1 MVDPVK
7 KPLFGGGDV
16 TDAPGIPGF
25 ESRPGKKPN
34 TGELFE
40 LKAEGKLKDEDG
52 RFLYPPTKEFL
63 QAEARSTNGLWN
75 LAVHSPV
82 GTFFSGLRRA
92 TIRPA
97 AELAKFQE
105 FNFTPDQIA
114 NYTQAGMAAQ
124 VGGIPS
130 PFQSDFFTNIVQNP
144 TTPYDEMG
152 EVGLFESNNYGSK
165 EHLYKER
172 IDKLEKEKGRSLQG
186 HEKTDIFMEDFMETP
201 HIAVETLALTLELLV
216 PATATEQLAG
226 KAVVGIGKTAGKPV
240 AKFVNKGKKKILEG
254 WGEIIDRFK
263 PEHVEEMRT
272 SLKPVSDLTDDEL
285 WKTSAN
291 FKVID
296 EYFDDQ
302 LDYLARGAEGDSIH
316 TPTLEEIAGKPRDEW
331 SATDINDLQF
341 TIREGRQE
349 GRLYYEA
356 AIEEALNRDQLGTV
370 TVLSASTG
378 RPMNGLFFTGSG
390 RQSVEEISDKGTEL
404 TDILGDAVYAK
415 TTKTSAAKFG
425 PNIDVVDVHINNSLV
440 ITGDRHWNEL
450 AKQADIEN
458 YMPNDIEEV
467 EKLRRFV
474 LDSGYDGVI
483 IRPRNPMDSP
493 NLINMFGADETIIKL
508 GESAKN
514 PAKFNEIF
522 GYIPDEGTIGI
533 GRLLK
538 LVQADNQFSRN
549 ELVNMLDELVESGAI
564 VKNADGTISKGTTGK
579 ATQADIPATRSTDDI
594 YDAGFEAIE
603 KGDATTPH
611 PLYGPGSPTKPQR
624 IQLPETST
632 KVPNAD
638 DQPEF
643 FEEFLK
649 SYGGTIFGG
658 RRALSDNEIK
668 VLRQYME
675 EFGFT
680 RYGSELNPQD
690 ITGKIQWNLASNVG
704 SEMYLGIIPTTYK
717 GTRGKYFVTYDF
729 NNNTFQFVKQPP
741 DFMRKPGD
749 SERLANY
756 WKQVAAERGEE
767 FTRYGKPHDE
777 AVDTLTKLGI
787 MTEIDLPAQRAI
799 TGPDS
804 LHRIFLENFNRYE
817 TIDEAVER
825 ISKLPSDQAP
835 YYATPEKLLEN
846 EQAIMEAGMAAVERD
861 AASRA
866 PITPVGTR
874 EVPGRKSI
882 YKTDFVRPER
892 VRNNHLTGWFDEN
905 VEVDIED
912 LIDLPGSRGE
922 HKMMASEYSQKNI
935 AELTEDMREKGW
947 RGGSIMIF
955 VERDGSAAIGEGNH
969 RVRAAYNAGIKRI
982 PAEIKYFG
990 NSNQDPNIW
999 GRKYIDRHSGPEQ
1012 VPVDGNPAGVPAE
1025 IARAADEHPVNR
1037 TGPTEPTHTT
1047 KKTTEEPDPNRMNP
1061 PPDYDEPVTRMW
1073 HTKGNRETM
1082 AERRNRITIRLNE
1095 LFNDTYWGVRHL
1107 QTLLEKAKSARP
1119 TKERTN
1125 LIKQYKKTRLALEN
1139 PKLAE
1144 KDRAALAKKLDSL
1157 DKQIDDTAPEPG
1169 MSLEE
1174 IQRDLNFIREVT
1186 LAPGAIN
1193 VGITRAQMVID
1204 EILKVSKNIMPN
1216 DLNSLLFLRRADDL
1230 LRLDPQHVFPI
1241 DPSTGKA
1248 LDYDALA
1255 KQVRS
1260 MENRMTG
1267 KEREDLWEA
1276 ADKVIEF
1283 YARERDRLV
1292 ARGIISK
1299 ELAAYFAKHHP
1310 NYNPMRYV
1318 AAGIQNP
1325 IWKAGGYKP
1334 FTNRNNTLI
1343 KNSEADLKDWA
1354 PDKPLDLI
1362 FETAI
1367 RNESIGTRNE
1377 LARIM
1382 VKLQLEWE
1390 KLPGTEQITK
1400 RVAIGKGENV
1410 IEFFE
1415 NGRHYRYEVPAWMK
1429 READYMVNSHSGM
1442 VDTIMGAVNGVSRAA
1457 FTSLSPVFIP
1467 VNAMADTLTALSTQ
1481 GLLPHRTVMELVRTL
1496 KGLRNDN
1503 VALSHKLTGAY
1514 QMRYF
1519 GSTGKSLAE
1528 GMGINT
1534 QMSEEQIAKALKKK
1548 VEGKWVYEGKPIGQK
1563 SMLKKLNNIAR
1574 SGFGLS
1580 TIGEATEQAPRRAL
1594 FKREVDKA
1602 LGKGWEKK
1610 WTPEE
1615 IAQMPVARKA
1625 AAESIEVTLNF
1636 ARGGLIPKLIN
1647 PWLIFFNAGAEGF
1660 KLPFRVLRDNP
1671 KARKTLGYMIAA
1683 QMSLTAYNM
1692 QYPEYYDV
1700 PSWKRW
1706 GGLIFML
1713 PPKKKKPNG
1722 AWEAHYVEIAPYRQ
1736 LSLPLGG
1743 TAYTM
1748 EKFHRESPESFTDF
1762 LTATGKNST
1771 PLFAIPTIPVLEE
1784 IGEQA
1789 WNKDMYRQ
1797 QPIVPPEIAGEP
1809 RAKQVM
1815 PWTSRTMKEIGESID
1830 VSPERLDHAGTGIA
1844 GGVYSSAISVTDYII
1859 ELIDP
1864 EKVLPETARIFAEYE
1879 AIDDYQK
1886 KKDYYAKLNPEQ
1898 RKNLD
1903 FELRKP
1909 EPYTRSPGLG
1919 PISKRFYK
1927 TGGSGI
1933 SQAAQKEA
1941 ERVTGIS
1948 AQDTRSIYAKM
1959 NDENDKHLNQQ
1970 QGLDADILSGEIDGR
1985 QWRKGRSLLG
1995 HEYQTVLEHE
2005 AGQFPKSAQA
2015 ADPKDRQEYYDTITK
2030 WTKNAPD
2037 EYTRTKML
2045 SSAYYAITLQQ
2056 PSAQTLESSIGP
2068 IAVQTLIP
2076 DPDEW
2081 EDFRMRQN
2089 EFLDSLSPE
2098 DRVLLDNEITAGYT
2112 PLEKI
2117 YYEDSKTISEYFDYS
2132 VAQLRTDLSKAQV
2145 LEKAEKQGVG
2155 SLSIAEALVMHDQL
2169 DEGLREYESYKNGDP
2184 VTRRL
2189 LYKTGAD
2196 IARLLSAKLQD
2207 FRRNNYEVD
2216 KALYKWELTTKPLN
2230 PTLENEYAELLL
2242 KLDPT
2247 GKEPELKIP
2256 LLIDKRIFDLQQQ
2269 PEAVAR

>member
-1 MVDPVK
+1 MQEEFWQGRQ
-7 KPLFGGGDV
+7 KPLFGGGDI

-52 RFLYPPTKEFL
+52 RPLYPLTDEFK
-63 QAEARSTNGLWN
+63 QAEARSWGGAWN
-75 LAVHSPV
+75 MVKASPPGV
-82 GTFFSGLRRA
+82 FFSGLRRA
-92 TIRPA
+92 TIRPV

-130 PFQSDFFTNIVQNP
+130 PFQSDFFTKIKENP
-144 TTPYDEMG
+144 TTPYDEMA

-186 HEKTDIFMEDFMETP
+186 HEKTDIFMDEFMETP

-226 KAVVGIGKTAGKPV
+226 KVAVGIAKTAAKPV
-240 AKFVNKGKKKILEG
+240 AKIVNKGKKKILEG
-254 WGEIIDRFK
+254 WGEVIDRFK
-263 PEHVEEMRT
+263 PEHVEEIQAR
-272 SLKPVSDLTDDEL
+272 LKPVSDLTDDEL
-285 WKTSAN
+285 WKASTG

-316 TPTLEEIAGKPRDEW
+316 TPTLEEIAGKSRDEW
-331 SATDINDLQF
+331 SATDIDDLQF
-341 TIREGRQE
+341 VLREGQQKE
-349 GRLYYEA
+349 RLYYEA
-356 AIEEALNRDQLGTV
+356 TIEEALNRDRLGTV

-390 RQSVEEISDKGTEL
+390 KQTVQEVSDKGTEL

-425 PNIDVVDVHINNSLV
+425 PNIDVVDVHINNPLV
-440 ITGDRHWNEL
+440 ITGDRHWDDL

-458 YMPNDIEEV
+458 LIPNDIEEV

-483 IRPRNPMDSP
+483 IRPRNSIDSP

-508 GESAKN
+508 GEAAKN

-579 ATQADIPATRSTDDI
+579 ATQADIPASRSTDDI
-594 YDAGFEAIE
+594 YDWGLDAIDT
-603 KGDATTPH
+603 GDATTPH
-611 PLYGPGSPTKPQR
+611 PLYGPGSPTRAPKDYLTNHNR
-624 IQLPETST
+624 
-632 KVPNAD
+632 PND
-638 DQPEF
+638 
-643 FEEFLK
+643 
-649 SYGGTIFGG
+649 
-658 RRALSDNEIK
+658 
-668 VLRQYME
+668 
-675 EFGFT
+675 
-680 RYGSELNPQD
+680 
-690 ITGKIQWNLASNVG
+690 
-704 SEMYLGIIPTTYK
+704 
-717 GTRGKYFVTYDF
+717 
-729 NNNTFQFVKQPP
+729 
-741 DFMRKPGD
+741 
-749 SERLANY
+749 
-756 WKQVAAERGEE
+756 
-767 FTRYGKPHDE
+767 
-777 AVDTLTKLGI
+777 
-787 MTEIDLPAQRAI
+787 
-799 TGPDS
+799 
-804 LHRIFLENFNRYE
+804 LHRRPHPTEPRLE
-817 TIDEAVER
+817 TIDEAIVRITRSRWGEPPADMMTKEADQFRKWSEDIRGLHGEELQDDAIERFSNSGTRLEDFGFDGDLLYTENLNRDLNAIADEFMR
-825 ISKLPSDQAP
+825 ISEESADAAKRIE
-835 YYATPEKLLEN
+835 ATKQQRIEQLFEN
-846 EQAIMEAGMAAVERD
+846 EQAIMEAGMEAVERD

-866 PITPVGTR
+866 PI
-874 EVPGRKSI
+874 E
-882 YKTDFVRPER
+882 
-892 VRNNHLTGWFDEN
+892 
-905 VEVDIED
+905 
-912 LIDLPGSRGE
+912 
-922 HKMMASEYSQKNI
+922 
-935 AELTEDMREKGW
+935 
-947 RGGSIMIF
+947 
-955 VERDGSAAIGEGNH
+955 
-969 RVRAAYNAGIKRI
+969 
-982 PAEIKYFG
+982 
-990 NSNQDPNIW
+990 
-999 GRKYIDRHSGPEQ
+999 
-1012 VPVDGNPAGVPAE
+1012 GNPAGVPAE

-1037 TGPTEPTHTT
+1037 TGATEPTYTT
-1047 KKTTEEPDPNRMNP
+1047 KKTAEEPDPNRMNP
-1061 PPDYDEPVTRMW
+1061 PPNYDEPVTRMW

-1082 AERRNRITIRLNE
+1082 AERLNRVSIRWNE
-1095 LFNDTYWGVRHL
+1095 LVNDTYWGVRHL

-1119 TKERTN
+1119 TKERDN
-1125 LIKQYKKTRLALEN
+1125 LIKQYKKTRLALES

-1144 KDRAALAKKLDSL
+1144 KDRTDLARKLDSL
-1157 DKQIDDTAPEPG
+1157 SKQIDDTAPEPG

-1174 IQRDLNFIREVT
+1174 LQRDLNFIQEVT
-1186 LAPGAIN
+1186 LAPGAAN
-1193 VGITRAQMVID
+1193 AGITRAQMVIND
-1204 EILKVSKNIMPN
+1204 ILKISKNIMPD

-1230 LRLDPQHVFPI
+1230 LRLDPHHVFPI
-1241 DPSTGKA
+1241 DPGTGKA

-1255 KQVRS
+1255 KQVHS

-1267 KEREDLWEA
+1267 KEREDLWKA
-1276 ADKVIEF
+1276 ADRVIEF

-1292 ARGIISK
+1292 ARGLISK
-1299 ELAAYFAKHHP
+1299 ELAAYFEKHHP
-1310 NYNPMRYV
+1310 NYNPMHYV
-1318 AAGIQNP
+1318 REGVRDP
-1325 IWKAGGYKP
+1325 TWKAGGYKP

-1343 KNSEADLKDWA
+1343 KNSEADFKGWA

-1362 FETAI
+1362 FESAI

-1429 READYMVNSHSGM
+1429 READYMTSTFAGKADWIAGM
-1442 VDTIMGAVNGVSRAA
+1442 VNGVSRTA

-1467 VNAMADTLTALSTQ
+1467 VNAMADGLTALSTQ
-1481 GLLPHRTVMELVRTL
+1481 GLLPHRTLMELVRAL
-1496 KGLRNDN
+1496 KGLKEDN

-1514 QMRYF
+1514 QMRFF
-1519 GSTGKSLAE
+1519 GNSGRSLAE

-1534 QMSEEQIAKALKKK
+1534 QMSEEQIAKALKKQ
-1548 VEGKWVYEGKPIGQK
+1548 VEGKWLYEGKPIGKK
-1563 SMLKKLNNIAR
+1563 SMLKQLDTIVR
-1574 SGFGLS
+1574 SGFGLG

-1594 FKREVDKA
+1594 FKRELDKA

-1625 AAESIEVTLNF
+1625 AADSVEVTLNF

-1647 PWLIFFNAGAEGF
+1647 PWLIFFNAGMEGF
-1660 KLPFRVLRDNP
+1660 KLPYRVLRDKP
-1671 KARKTLGYMIAA
+1671 KARMTLIGLIGG

-1700 PSWKRW
+1700 PSDKRW
-1706 GGLIFML
+1706 GGGIIML

-1722 AWEAHYVEIAPYRQ
+1722 AWEAHYIEAVPYRQ
-1736 LSLPLGG
+1736 LSLFLGG
-1743 TAYTM
+1743 TTYIM
-1748 EKFHRESPESFTDF
+1748 EKFHGESPEAYTDF
-1762 LTATGKNST
+1762 LIATGKNST
-1771 PLFAIPTIPVLEE
+1771 PLLTMPTIPLAEE

-1789 WNKDMYRQ
+1789 GNYDLYRQ
-1797 QPIVPPEIAGEP
+1797 QPIIPPEIAGEP

-1830 VSPERLDHAGTGIA
+1830 VSPERLDHAGTGIL
-1844 GGVYSSAISVTDYII
+1844 GGLYGSATSVTDAII

-1864 EKVLPETARIFAEYE
+1864 EKVSPETARIFAEYE

-1909 EPYTRSPGLG
+1909 EPYTRYPGIG
-1919 PISKRFYK
+1919 PPAKRFYK

-1948 AQDTRSIYAKM
+1948 AQDTRSVYAKM
-1959 NDENDKHLNQQ
+1959 NDVNDEHLNQQ
-1970 QGLDADILSGEIDGR
+1970 QGLDADLLSGAIDGR

>member
-1 MVDPVK
+1 MADPVK
-7 KPLFGGGDV
+7 KPLFGAGAVG
-16 TDAPGIPGF
+16 DAPGIPGF

-40 LKAEGKLKDEDG
+40 LKAEGKLKDKDG

-63 QAEARSTNGLWN
+63 QAEARSWGGAWN
-75 LAVHSPV
+75 MIEGSPPGV
-82 GTFFSGLRRA
+82 FFSGLRRA

-130 PFQSDFFTNIVQNP
+130 PFQSDFFTKIKENP
-144 TTPYDEMG
+144 TTPYDEMA

-172 IDKLEKEKGRSLQG
+172 IDKLAKEKGRPLQG
-186 HEKTDIFMEDFMETP
+186 HEKTDIFMADFMETP
-201 HIAVETLALTLELLV
+201 HIAVEGLALTLELLV
-216 PATATEQLAG
+216 PATATEQLG
-226 KAVVGIGKTAGKPV
+226 GRAVVGTAKILGKPA
-240 AKFVNKGKKKILEG
+240 AKVVNKGKRKFLEG

-263 PEHVEEMRT
+263 PEHVEEIQA

-285 WKTSAN
+285 WKASTN

-331 SATDINDLQF
+331 SATDIDDLQF
-341 TIREGRQE
+341 TIKEGQQE
-349 GRLYYEA
+349 GRLNYEET
-356 AIEEALNRDQLGTV
+356 IEEALNRDRLGTT

-390 RQSVEEISDKGTEL
+390 RQSVQEISDKGTEL

-425 PNIDVVDVHINNSLV
+425 PNIDVVDVHINNPLV
-440 ITGDRHWNEL
+440 ITGDRHWDDL

-458 YMPNDIEEV
+458 FMPNDIEEV

-483 IRPRNPMDSP
+483 IRPRNSMDSP

-508 GESAKN
+508 GEAAKN

-611 PLYGPGSPTKPQR
+611 PL
-624 IQLPETST
+624 
-632 KVPNAD
+632 
-638 DQPEF
+638 F
-643 FEEFLK
+643 F
-649 SYGGTIFGG
+649 S
-658 RRALSDNEIK
+658 R
-668 VLRQYME
+668 
-675 EFGFT
+675 
-680 RYGSELNPQD
+680 
-690 ITGKIQWNLASNVG
+690 TGK
-704 SEMYLGIIPTTYK
+704 T
-717 GTRGKYFVTYDF
+717 
-729 NNNTFQFVKQPP
+729 
-741 DFMRKPGD
+741 
-749 SERLANY
+749 
-756 WKQVAAERGEE
+756 
-767 FTRYGKPHDE
+767 HDN
-777 AVDTLTKLGI
+777 D
-787 MTEIDLPAQRAI
+787 
-799 TGPDS
+799 
-804 LHRIFLENFNRYE
+804 LHRHMHPREPRLE
-817 TIDEAVER
+817 TIDEAIVRITRSRWGEPPADMMTKEADQFRKWSEDIRGLHGEELQDDAIERFSNSGTRLEDFGFDGDLLYTENLSRDLNAIADEFMR
-825 ISKLPSDQAP
+825 ISEESADAAKKIE
-835 YYATPEKLLEN
+835 ATKQQRIEQLFEN
-846 EQAIMEAGMAAVERD
+846 EQAIMEAGMEAVERD

-866 PITPVGTR
+866 PI
-874 EVPGRKSI
+874 
-882 YKTDFVRPER
+882 
-892 VRNNHLTGWFDEN
+892 
-905 VEVDIED
+905 
-912 LIDLPGSRGE
+912 
-922 HKMMASEYSQKNI
+922 
-935 AELTEDMREKGW
+935 
-947 RGGSIMIF
+947 
-955 VERDGSAAIGEGNH
+955 
-969 RVRAAYNAGIKRI
+969 
-982 PAEIKYFG
+982 
-990 NSNQDPNIW
+990 
-999 GRKYIDRHSGPEQ
+999 
-1012 VPVDGNPAGVPAE
+1012 DGNPAGVPAE
-1025 IARAADEHPVNR
+1025 ISRAADEHPVNR
-1037 TGPTEPTHTT
+1037 TGATEPTHTT

-1082 AERRNRITIRLNE
+1082 AERRNRVVIRLNE

-1119 TKERTN
+1119 TKERDN
-1125 LIKQYKKTRLALEN
+1125 LIKQYKKTRLALES

-1144 KDRAALAKKLDSL
+1144 KDRTDLARKLDSL
-1157 DKQIDDTAPEPG
+1157 SKQIDDTAPEPG

-1204 EILKVSKNIMPN
+1204 EILKVSKNIMPH

-1255 KQVRS
+1255 KQVRN

-1390 KLPGTEQITK
+1390 KLPGTEKITK

-1496 KGLRNDN
+1496 KGLRHDN

-1563 SMLKKLNNIAR
+1563 SMLKKLDTIAR

-1602 LGKGWEKK
+1602 LGKGWENK

-1615 IAQMPVARKA
+1615 IAQMPVVRA
-1625 AAESIEVTLNF
+1625 AAADSIEVTLNF

-1647 PWLIFFNAGAEGF
+1647 PWLIFFNAGMEGF
-1660 KLPFRVLRDNP
+1660 KLPFRVLRDKP
-1671 KARKTLGYMIAA
+1671 KARKMLGYMIAA

-1706 GGLIFML
+1706 GGLVFML

-1748 EKFHRESPESFTDF
+1748 EKFHRESPEAFTDF

-1771 PLFAIPTIPVLEE
+1771 PLLAIPTIPVLEE

-1789 WNKDMYRQ
+1789 WNKDLYRQ

-1844 GGVYSSAISVTDYII
+1844 GGVYSSATSVTDYII

-1864 EKVLPETARIFAEYE
+1864 EKVSPETARIFAEYE

-1948 AQDTRSIYAKM
+1948 PQDTRSIYAKM
-1959 NDENDKHLNQQ
+1959 NDENDKHLTQQ

-2132 VAQLRTDLSKAQV
+2132 TAQLRTDLSKAQV
-2145 LEKAEKQGVG
+2145 LEKAEKQGIG
-2155 SLSIAEALVMHDQL
+2155 SLSIAEVLVMHDQL
-2169 DEGLREYESYKNGDP
+2169 DQGLRDYENYKNGDP
-2184 VTRRL
+2184 NFRSK
-2189 LYKTGAD
+2189 LYKDGAR
-2196 IARLLSAKLQD
+2196 IANMMSIVLQAY
-2207 FRRNNYEVD
+2207 RRNNYDVD
-2216 KALYKWELTTKPLN
+2216 KALLKWELTTKPENVALQ
-2230 PTLENEYAELLL
+2230 NEYMELLN
-2242 KLDPT
+2242 KL
-2247 GKEPELKIP
+2247 GVEELKIP